1 MRIEWKRVAMMAVCT
16 ALFAGLALDL
26 TVPLAALCALA
37 AVDRTLVSFFI
48 TDISETAEEQA
59 A

>member
-1 MRIEWKRVAMMAVCT
+1 MAVCT